1 MKNEKFVNGKKTY
14 IKNVIKTVY
23 FNDEKVETEFL
34 NVSTISQLRDWF
46 MMEDLN
52 LLSCSEINCNYSRL
66 YDEYNL
72 SYMMNDYEVF
82 VDFSTISQDKTDEQK
97 KLICKDLEESLE
109 LILFSDSLDLPI
121 FGNVFIEWENTEEN
135 YTLERDSSDKFT
147 FNNLINEIRISQS
160 DDCEDLLCYEEV
172 IDFFEEYIDTYFDS
186 FGYIH
191 ILFNGL
197 NFDSFSNEYSFKLGF
212 ESPHK
217 QVVLNFLK
225 KFNLT

>member
-186 FGYIH
+186 F
-191 ILFNGL
+191 
-197 NFDSFSNEYSFKLGF
+197 
-212 ESPHK
+212 
-217 QVVLNFLK
+217 
-225 KFNLT
+225 